1 MEKSGGLSGMEG
13 LYRLVAAVTNRA
25 QRKDGVVYFRGKRIL
40 REFSEHYLN
49 CSARYTAKSIR
60 SKFSHNR
67 LGSMSAEKI
76 FGIKNQLRSQ
86 MTENRQS
93 DTQAAYTQIRSR
105 ILDGRLPPGRP
116 VSPRNIADELMLGH
130 MPVRS
135 AIQRLVVEGLV
146 EVIPRKGT
154 YVTAPTNIDLREI
167 FEVRLALE
175 STAAYLAAVNGAT
188 DGLTVTAEQ
197 LRRVMDDESTDLMTE
212 QRIGWVFHQEMFSAA
227 KNDRLYTSYRM
238 LRAQSGL
245 ALNELRRDD
254 ATTVRRG
261 TLEHLSIYA
270 CIQSKE
276 PEAARR
282 HMWNHIVDGTDAR
295 IKLIRGEHGDPA

>member
-1 MEKSGGLSGMEG
+1 M
-13 LYRLVAAVTNRA
+13 
-25 QRKDGVVYFRGKRIL
+25 
-40 REFSEHYLN
+40 
-49 CSARYTAKSIR
+49 TAD
-60 SKFSHNR
+60 
-67 LGSMSAEKI
+67 
-76 FGIKNQLRSQ
+76 
-86 MTENRQS
+86 RQS

-105 ILDGRLPPGRP
+105 ILDGRLAAGCPI
-116 VSPRNIADELMLGH
+116 SPRSMADELMLGH

-154 YVTAPTNIDLREI
+154 YVTAPTTMDLREI

-188 DGLTVTAEQ
+188 DGLMAAADQ
-197 LRRVMDDESTDLMTE
+197 LRRVVDDESTDLHAE
-212 QRIGWVFHQEMFSAA
+212 QRIGWAFHQEMFSAA
-227 KNDRLYTSYRM
+227 KNERLFTSYRV

-245 ALNELRRDD
+245 AFNELRHDD

-270 CIQSKE
+270 SIESNE

-282 HMWNHIVDGTDAR
+282 HMWNHIIDNTDAR
-295 IKLIRGEHGDPA
+295 IRLIRGQQDKAS